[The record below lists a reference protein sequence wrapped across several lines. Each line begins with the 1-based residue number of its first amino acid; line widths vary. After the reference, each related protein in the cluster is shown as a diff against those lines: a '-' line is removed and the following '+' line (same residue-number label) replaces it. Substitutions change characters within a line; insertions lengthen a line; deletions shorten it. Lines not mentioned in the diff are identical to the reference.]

1 MPVLFNHIV
10 LPLDLWSCVETLHN
24 TMMGALF
31 YLTAF
36 LASSSLVPN
45 GAVQSVSAQY
55 LLGLGKWCLT
65 VRCPVLIHDDCNR
78 HWRYHRVNFLQFNM
92 VNIQER

>member
-1 MPVLFNHIV
+1 MEI
-10 LPLDLWSCVETLHN
+10 LHN
-24 TMMGALF
+24 TMMGAFF

-36 LASSSLVPN
+36 LASSLLVPN

-55 LLGLGKWCLT
+55 MLGLGKWCLI
-65 VRCPVLIHDDCNR
+65 VRRPVLIRDDCNR
-78 HWRYHRVNFLQFNM
+78 HWRYHRVNLPQFSM